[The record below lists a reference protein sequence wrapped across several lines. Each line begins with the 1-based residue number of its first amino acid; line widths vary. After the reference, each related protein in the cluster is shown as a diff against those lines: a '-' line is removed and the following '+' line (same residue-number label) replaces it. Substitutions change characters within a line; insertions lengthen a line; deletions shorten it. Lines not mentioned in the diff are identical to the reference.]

1 MASTSG
7 VSGSNPYAD
16 LGLALKQNDDKA
28 SQSGALGEGAF
39 LKLLTTQLQNQDPL
53 KPLDNSAFLGQLAQI
68 STVSG
73 IQSLQDSFDA
83 LGSSLGSY
91 QSLQAAQLVGHQV
104 LSASDSGWLDAE
116 GTLDGATQLSAAGR
130 VSISILDSSGQTVR
144 KLDLGSQPAGLVRFS
159 WDGVN
164 SEGQRLAAGE
174 YTLKA
179 SVSGDS
185 GDTALKT
192 YAAATV
198 EGVQIDAGKVTLD
211 LKGLNSVALGDILQ
225 IM

>member
-1 MASTSG
+1 MTSTSG
-7 VSGSNPYAD
+7 ISGSNPYAD

-28 SQSGALGEGAF
+28 GESGALGEGAF

-91 QSLQAAQLVGHQV
+91 QTLQAAQLVGHQV
-104 LSASDSGWLDAE
+104 LSASDSGWLDSE

-144 KLDLGSQPAGLVRFS
+144 KLDLGAQPAGLVRFS
-159 WDGVN
+159 WDGVD
-164 SEGQRLAAGE
+164 SQGQRVAAGE

-192 YAAATV
+192 YAASTV

-211 LKGLNSVALGDILQ
+211 LKGLSSVALGDILQ